1 MNVNKI
7 IITSLIYLVT
17 LLFSYTKFYSQV
29 ITAPTIQNYGINL
42 DFDQIDDTITISSFA
57 PWDFS
62 SINASLTYS
71 MSVMPI
77 SSSQYASDYPNA
89 SHVLMSDNGEFYM
102 GIDSLKATS
111 YGRRTT
117 GGTITNYSNPLTL
130 LTFPFDETISH
141 THGITSTVLWNNFN
155 APVSDNFQI
164 TGISMGMLTMPD
176 GTVHNEAV
184 LVDAI
189 RTTNNGPLFGQYLN
203 IQEISKQFW
212 VSGYPYP
219 VVEILHAY
227 SNSSLVLKRSLFL
240 KGTPA
245 FKNDNLIHEISIY
258 PNPVK
263 DYLTINSINNSDVFK
278 TKIYD
283 LMGSLIEVSNKK
295 IIDIENYPSGI
306 YILKIISKNKIQD
319 FKVIKE

>member
-1 MNVNKI
+1 MNFNKKI
-7 IITSLIYLVT
+7 IASLICLVT
-17 LLFSYTKFYSQV
+17 LNFYSQF
-29 ITAPTIQNYGINL
+29 ITAPVIQNYGMNL
-42 DFDQIDDTITISSFA
+42 DFDQIDDTITISSSG
-57 PWDFS
+57 PWNFS

-102 GIDSLKATS
+102 GIDSLKATT

-141 THGITSTVLWNNFN
+141 AHGITSTVLWNNFN
-155 APVSDNFQI
+155 APISDNFQV
-164 TGISMGMLTMPD
+164 TGISKGILTMPD

-189 RTTNNGPLFGQYLN
+189 RTTNNGPLFGNYLN

-227 SNSSLVLKRSLFL
+227 SNNSLALKRSLFL

-245 FKNDNLIHEISIY
+245 FKNENLQDDISIY
-258 PNPVK
+258 PNLCK
-263 DYLTINSINNSDVFK
+263 RFYYYKFYK
-278 TKIYD
+278 
-283 LMGSLIEVSNKK
+283 
-295 IIDIENYPSGI
+295 
-306 YILKIISKNKIQD
+306 
-319 FKVIKE
+319 

>member
-1 MNVNKI
+1 M
-7 IITSLIYLVT
+7 
-17 LLFSYTKFYSQV
+17 
-29 ITAPTIQNYGINL
+29 NL
-42 DFDQIDDTITISSFA
+42 DFDQIDDPITISSSG
-57 PWDFS
+57 PWNFS
-62 SINASLTYS
+62 SINTSLTYS

-130 LTFPFDETISH
+130 LTFPFNETISH

-164 TGISMGMLTMPD
+164 TGISKGMLTMPD

-219 VVEILHAY
+219 VVDNFACIFKQQFSLKTILSFKRY
-227 SNSSLVLKRSLFL
+227 TSL
-240 KGTPA
+240 
-245 FKNDNLIHEISIY
+245 
-258 PNPVK
+258 
-263 DYLTINSINNSDVFK
+263 
-278 TKIYD
+278 
-283 LMGSLIEVSNKK
+283 
-295 IIDIENYPSGI
+295 
-306 YILKIISKNKIQD
+306 
-319 FKVIKE
+319 

>member
-1 MNVNKI
+1 
-7 IITSLIYLVT
+7 
-17 LLFSYTKFYSQV
+17 
-29 ITAPTIQNYGINL
+29 
-42 DFDQIDDTITISSFA
+42 
-57 PWDFS
+57 
-62 SINASLTYS
+62 
-71 MSVMPI
+71 
-77 SSSQYASDYPNA
+77 
-89 SHVLMSDNGEFYM
+89 MSDNGEFYM

-130 LTFPFDETISH
+130 LTFPFNETISH

-164 TGISMGMLTMPD
+164 TGISKGMLTMPD
-176 GTVHNEAV
+176 GTIHNEAV

-227 SNSSLVLKRSLFL
+227 SNNSLALKRSLFL

-245 FKNDNLIHEISIY
+245 FKNENLLDDISIY

-263 DYLTINSINNSDVFK
+263 DFITIKSINNSDVFK
-278 TKIYD
+278 TEIYD
-283 LMGSLIEVSNKK
+283 LMGSLLELSNKK
-295 IIDIENYPSGI
+295 VINIEDYPSGI
-306 YILKIISKNKIQD
+306 YILKIISNNTIQD

>member
-1 MNVNKI
+1 MNFNKKI
-7 IITSLIYLVT
+7 IAPLICLVT
-17 LLFSYTKFYSQV
+17 LNFYCQF
-29 ITAPTIQNYGINL
+29 ITAPVIQNYGMNL
-42 DFDQIDDTITISSFA
+42 DFDQIDDTITISSSP
-57 PWDFS
+57 PWNFS

-102 GIDSLKATS
+102 GIDSLKATT

-141 THGITSTVLWNNFN
+141 SHGVTSTVLWNNLN

-164 TGISMGMLTMPD
+164 TGISKGMLTMPD

-227 SNSSLVLKRSLFL
+227 SNNSLELKRSLFL

-245 FKNDNLIHEISIY
+245 FSNENLVHDISIY

-263 DYLTINSINNSDVFK
+263 DVITINSFNISNIFK
-278 TKIYD
+278 TEIYD
-283 LMGSLIEVSNKK
+283 IMGSLIEVSNDKV
-295 IIDIENYPSGI
+295 INIEDYPSGI
-306 YILKIISKNKIQD
+306 YILKIISNNTIQD